1 MKLPADALIAPEKI
15 SGYLLRWRPEDDK
28 SAFLA
33 RAGYTA
39 EHAEQLRRD
48 IRSQL
53 LPLDAEF
60 LEPTEYGPKY
70 LIRGS
75 LHGPNG
81 VALHVVTIWM
91 TEEASQ
97 QTKFITLYPAH
108 R

>member
-1 MKLPADALIAPEKI
+1 MKLPANALIAPEKLTRH
-15 SGYLLRWRPEDDK
+15 LLHWRPEDDK

-33 RAGYTA
+33 RAGYTLENA
-39 EHAEQLRRD
+39 DRLRQD
-48 IRSQL
+48 IQSQL

-60 LEPTEYGPKY
+60 VELTDYGPKY

-81 VALHVVTIWM
+81 LELKVVSIWM
-91 TEEASQ
+91 TEDASQ

>member
-1 MKLPADALIAPEKI
+1 MKLPADAVIAPEKLTL
-15 SGYLLRWRPEDDK
+15 YLLRWRPEDDK

-33 RAGYTA
+33 RAGYTL
-39 EHAEQLRRD
+39 ENPDRLRHD
-48 IRSQL
+48 IQTQL

-60 LEPTEYGPKY
+60 VEATEYGPKY

-75 LHGPNG
+75 LRGPNG
-81 VALHVVTIWM
+81 RELPVVTIWM
-91 TEEASQ
+91 IEEASQ

>member
-1 MKLPADALIAPEKI
+1 MKLPADSLIAPEKLTR
-15 SGYLLRWRPEDDK
+15 YLLRWRPEDDK

-33 RAGYTA
+33 RAGYTLENA
-39 EHAEQLRRD
+39 DRLRQD
-48 IRSQL
+48 IQSQL

-60 LEPTEYGPKY
+60 LEPTDYGPKY

-75 LHGPNG
+75 LRGPNG
-81 VALHVVTIWM
+81 LELKVASIWM
-91 TEEASQ
+91 TEDASQ